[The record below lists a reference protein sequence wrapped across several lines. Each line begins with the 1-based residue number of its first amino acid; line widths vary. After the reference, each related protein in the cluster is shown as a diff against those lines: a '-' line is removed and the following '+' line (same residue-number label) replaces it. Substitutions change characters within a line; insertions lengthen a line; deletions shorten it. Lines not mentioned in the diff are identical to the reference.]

1 MLSSFIK
8 FSSPNGSLKNN
19 MVFSHF
25 GQVSVTLS
33 FQKSIYYYFII
44 NTTSCKTCF
53 ADIQKW
59 TPWTVEWGR
68 RNCGLQ
74 GHSRVDPAKATLNC
88 LKGSLPR
95 CCHSTNTTKLFSLF
109 SIIFKFGNPRSLNFH
124 KKAKLWRILVKARLF
139 ARWRHFTAYTRIL
152 QSFAFCANWDYCY
165 NVIYT

>member
-8 FSSPNGSLKNN
+8 FSSSNGSLKND

-25 GQVSVTLS
+25 GQFSVALS
-33 FQKSIYYYFII
+33 LQKSIYYYFII
-44 NTTSCKTCF
+44 NTTACKTCF
-53 ADIQKW
+53 ADIQEW
-59 TPWTVEWGR
+59 APWSFEWGG
-68 RNCGLQ
+68 RNCKRGLQ
-74 GHSRVDPAKATLNC
+74 GHSRVDLAKATMNC

-139 ARWRHFTAYTRIL
+139 ARWRHFTTYTRIL
-152 QSFAFCANWDYCY
+152 QSFAFLYKLGLLL
-165 NVIYT
+165 